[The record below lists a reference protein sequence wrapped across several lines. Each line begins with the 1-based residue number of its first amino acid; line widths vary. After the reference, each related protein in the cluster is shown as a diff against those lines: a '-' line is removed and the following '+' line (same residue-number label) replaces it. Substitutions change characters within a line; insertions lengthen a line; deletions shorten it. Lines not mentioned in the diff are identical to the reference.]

1 MGVLRR
7 RQALASLL
15 VTLSTLSACGTQESR
30 RTRHCPRSP
39 SMLTA
44 AFSTSTS
51 RACCGKRSVE
61 TTGTATLRRAG
72 HKPSREGWTAW
83 TRTPPCSPARRS
95 PSVSCSAPHRTQPIC
110 AVNPTLVTA
119 VTSAASSIPDELSC
133 AMRAHVEIREDAGAV
148 ARAPSVEPSGMAH
161 RRMVVNRLLATLV
174 VPPLL
179 AACSS
184 VHATHST
191 ADDPGASL
199 SRDEVAKAVTIARG
213 VIADQGATVTSASV
227 VARPGSVKD
236 SNTGHPC
243 TSGRELQIRLIG
255 KFPHTVTTGH
265 PVEPGVPTPDF
276 TVRAMNVTGDAESG
290 LACLIGVQT
299 DEKGRVKPLPG
310 STMLSVQAE

>member
-1 MGVLRR
+1 
-7 RQALASLL
+7 
-15 VTLSTLSACGTQESR
+15 
-30 RTRHCPRSP
+30 
-39 SMLTA
+39 
-44 AFSTSTS
+44 
-51 RACCGKRSVE
+51 
-61 TTGTATLRRAG
+61 
-72 HKPSREGWTAW
+72 
-83 TRTPPCSPARRS
+83 
-95 PSVSCSAPHRTQPIC
+95 
-110 AVNPTLVTA
+110 
-119 VTSAASSIPDELSC
+119 
-133 AMRAHVEIREDAGAV
+133 
-148 ARAPSVEPSGMAH
+148 MAH